1 MSLCPGCLARFEPD
15 PKNLKRESIKCEF
28 CGLDMRADERKSG
41 TQLKMMF
48 PTNSPNT
55 PKFSLLMVKSGLK
68 IKDKWVTNPKSSP
81 KGGNSEKSLY
91 AYNYPDDDSNLSTD
105 F

>member
-1 MSLCPGCLARFEPD
+1 MSKLFFTSDEHGHANIIHCD
-15 PKNLKRESIKCEF
+15 F
-28 CGLDMRADERKSG
+28 CHVDLRTDERKSG
-41 TQLKMMF
+41 TQLKMTF
-48 PTNSPNT
+48 PTNSP
-55 PKFSLLMVKSGLK
+55 MVKSGLK
-68 IKDKWVTNPKSSP
+68 IKQKFDTTKPKPSF